1 MKKGLLF
8 SVALAGL
15 MLGSCSSSD
24 DLNGGGTGKFGA
36 DGQGFV
42 NVTLNLPTQPQST
55 SRAINDQFDHGDAAE
70 YNVKDATLILFA
82 GGDEATAKIKA
93 AYNLSG
99 WKKNL
104 TPSAQISTTLSKV
117 QKINVISASPTDKI
131 YAFVVLNHNDVL
143 KVTSTNTLLVNG
155 VNFDG
160 TFSELSTKDMN
171 KSLVKD
177 NLMMSNAVIISK
189 SGSADFSTEKATTLT
204 DVTDKIYATESEA
217 TSHPAADIY
226 VERLAA
232 KVTLAN
238 ATGTSKNTVSVGS
251 GTAAKTFSYSLEGW
265 RLANVNTSSYLTR
278 QYDNTWN
285 GYKSDATDFTTASHV
300 DYDNNSYRFAGISAI
315 ATGKGYRTYWGKDAN
330 YDVAPSFTDGNAEP
344 TLAGGASTYCY
355 ENTFNVAHQNVNE
368 TTCAIVKMKIT
379 PDGYTEGTFFTI
391 DDNKGVVYSEADV
404 KTEIGKRFLAE
415 MGSAYVKT
423 HYYPSATGTI
433 TVKDVEF
440 ANAAGEVTI
449 TKMTLTDGT
458 TTPDQV
464 VSDADLNTFKPSIK
478 VNEFKDGYAYYTIL
492 IKHFGDEL
500 TPWNPSTKTTESY
513 PGTDNEQNWLG
524 RYGVLRNNWY
534 KLEVTGVAAIGAS
547 TPGEL
552 NVNHDTTPDDNL
564 KRYISCKINALSWA
578 VRKQGTTLR

>member
-1 MKKGLLF
+1 MKKTLLF

-55 SRAINDQFDHGDAAE
+55 SRAANDVLDHGDAKE

-82 GGDEATAKIKA
+82 GADEATAKIKA

-99 WKKNL
+99 WKKDL
-104 TPSAQISTTLSKV
+104 TSDQISTTLSKV
-117 QKINVISASPTDKI
+117 QKINVISASSTDKI
-131 YAFVVLNHNDVL
+131 YAFVVLNHNDAL
-143 KVTSTNTLLVNG
+143 KVTSTNTLQVNG
-155 VNFDG
+155 TDFTG
-160 TFSELSTKDMN
+160 TFADLSKKDIN
-171 KSLVKD
+171 TPLKED

-189 SGSADFSTEKATTLT
+189 AGSADFSSVEATTLT

-217 TSHPAADIY
+217 TSHPAANIY

-232 KVTLAN
+232 KVTLGN
-238 ATGTSKNTVSVGS
+238 ATGTSTNKVSVGS
-251 GTAAKTFSYSLEGW
+251 GSTAKTFAYSLEGW

-300 DYDNNSYRFAGISAI
+300 DYDGNSYRFAGISPI
-315 ATGKGYRTYWGKDAN
+315 ATGNYRTYWGKDAN
-330 YDVAPSFTDGNAEP
+330 YEAAPSFTDGKAEP

-355 ENTFNVAHQNVNE
+355 ENTFNVAHQNVKE

-391 DDNKGVVYSEADV
+391 DDNKGVVYTEADV
-404 KTEIGKRFLAE
+404 KNEIGKRFMAE

-423 HYYPSATGTI
+423 HYYPTVTATI

-440 ANAAGEVTI
+440 ADAAGEVTI
-449 TKMTLTDGT
+449 TKMTLTDGAT
-458 TTPDQV
+458 DQV
-464 VSDADLNTFKPSIK
+464 VTDADLTNFKPYIK

-500 TPWNPSTKTTESY
+500 TPWNPSNKTTVSY
-513 PGTDNEQNWLG
+513 PDPKSEQNWLG

-534 KLEVTGVAAIGAS
+534 KLDVTGVAAIGAS

-552 NVNHDTTPDDNL
+552 NVNNDDTPDDNL

-578 VRKQGTTLR
+578 VRKQNTILQ

>member
-1 MKKGLLF
+1 MLL
-8 SVALAGL
+8 
-15 MLGSCSSSD
+15 
-24 DLNGGGTGKFGA
+24 
-36 DGQGFV
+36 
-42 NVTLNLPTQPQST
+42 
-55 SRAINDQFDHGDAAE
+55 DHGDAKE

-82 GGDEATAKIKA
+82 GADEATAQIKA

-99 WKKNL
+99 WKKDL
-104 TPSAQISTTLSKV
+104 TPSTQISTTLSKV
-117 QKINVISASPTDKI
+117 QKINVISASSTDKI
-131 YAFVVLNHNDVL
+131 YAFVVLNHNDAL
-143 KVTSTNTLLVNG
+143 KVTSTNTLQVNG
-155 VNFDG
+155 TDFTG
-160 TFSELSTKDMN
+160 TFEDLSKKDIN
-171 KSLVKD
+171 TPLKED

-189 SGSADFSTEKATTLT
+189 PGKADFSSVEATTLT
-204 DVTDKIYATESEA
+204 DVTDKIYKTESEA
-217 TSHPAADIY
+217 TSHPAANIY

-232 KVTLAN
+232 KVTLEK

-251 GTAAKTFSYSLEGW
+251 GAAKTFAYSLEGW

-300 DYDNNSYRFAGISAI
+300 DYDDNSYRFAGISAI

-355 ENTFNVAHQNVNE
+355 ENTFNVAHQNVKE

-379 PDGYTEGTFFTI
+379 PDGYTAGTFFTI
-391 DDNKGVVYSEADV
+391 DDNKGVVYSKADV

-423 HYYPSATGTI
+423 HYYPTVTATI

-440 ANAAGEVTI
+440 ADAAGKVTI

-458 TTPDQV
+458 TDKEVTA
-464 VSDADLNTFKPSIK
+464 ADLTTFKPTIK

-500 TPWNPSTKTTESY
+500 TPWNPSNKTTVSY
-513 PGTDNEQNWLG
+513 PDPKSEQNWLG

-534 KLEVTGVAAIGAS
+534 KLDVTGVAAIGAS

-552 NVNHDTTPDDNL
+552 NVNNDDTPDDNL

-578 VRKQGTTLR
+578 VRKQNTILQ

>member
-1 MKKGLLF
+1 
-8 SVALAGL
+8 

-55 SRAINDQFDHGDAAE
+55 SRAINDNFDHGDATE

-82 GGDEATAKIKA
+82 GADEATAQIKA

-99 WKKNL
+99 WKKDI
-104 TPSAQISTTLSKV
+104 TPSDQISTTLSKV
-117 QKINVISASPTDKI
+117 QKINVISASSTDKI
-131 YAFVVLNHNDVL
+131 YAFVVLNHNNAL
-143 KVTSTNTLLVNG
+143 QVTPTNTLKVNG
-155 VNFDG
+155 TDFTG
-160 TFSELSTKDMN
+160 TFADLSNKDIN
-171 KSLVKD
+171 TSLTKD

-189 SGSADFSTEKATTLT
+189 PGSADFSTEKATTLT

-217 TSHPAADIY
+217 TSHPAANIY

-232 KVTLAN
+232 KVTLGN
-238 ATGTSKNTVSVGS
+238 ATGTSTNTVSVGS
-251 GTAAKTFSYSLEGW
+251 GAAKTFAYSLEGW

-315 ATGKGYRTYWGKDAN
+315 ATGNGYRTYWGKDAN

-355 ENTFNVAHQNVNE
+355 ENTFNVAHQNVKE

-379 PDGYTEGTFFTI
+379 PDGYSDGTFFTI
-391 DDNKGVVYSEADV
+391 DDNKGVVYSKADV

-423 HYYPSATGTI
+423 HYYPTVTGTI

-440 ANAAGEVTI
+440 ADAAGEVTI

-458 TTPDQV
+458 TDKEVTA
-464 VSDADLNTFKPSIK
+464 ADLTTFKLTIK

-500 TPWNPSTKTTESY
+500 TPWNPSTKTTVSY
-513 PGTDNEQNWLG
+513 PDPNSEQNWLG

-534 KLEVTGVAAIGAS
+534 KLDVTGVAAIGAS

-552 NVNHDTTPDDNL
+552 NVNNDDTPDDNL

-578 VRKQGTTLR
+578 VRTQGTILQ

>member
-1 MKKGLLF
+1 
-8 SVALAGL
+8 

-55 SRAINDQFDHGDAAE
+55 SRAINDEFDHGDATE

-82 GGDEATAKIKA
+82 GVDEATATIKA

-99 WKKNL
+99 WKKDL

-117 QKINVISASPTDKI
+117 QKINVISASSKDKI
-131 YAFVVLNHNDVL
+131 YAFVVLNHNDAL
-143 KVTSTNTLLVNG
+143 EVTPTNTLQVNG
-155 VNFDG
+155 TDFTG
-160 TFSELSTKDMN
+160 TFADLSKEDINT
-171 KSLVKD
+171 SLTKD

-189 SGSADFSTEKATTLT
+189 PGSADFSTEKATTLT

-217 TSHPAADIY
+217 TSHPAANIY

-232 KVTLAN
+232 KVTLNN
-238 ATGTSKNTVSVGS
+238 ATGSSSNTVSVGS
-251 GTAAKTFSYSLEGW
+251 GAAEKFDYSLVGW

-285 GYKSDATDFTTASHV
+285 GYKSDPNDFTTTSH
-300 DYDNNSYRFAGISAI
+300 DAYDANSFRFAGIKEI
-315 ATGKGYRTYWGKDAN
+315 ATGMGYRTYWGKDAN
-330 YDVAPSFTDGNAEP
+330 YDVAPAFTDGNAEP

-355 ENTFNVAHQNVNE
+355 ENTFNVAHQNVKE

-379 PDGYTEGTFFTI
+379 PDGYSDGTFFTI
-391 DDNKGVVYSEADV
+391 DDNKGVVYPIAEV
-404 KTEIGKRFLAE
+404 KKEIGQRFLAE
-415 MGSAYVKT
+415 MGASIGT
-423 HYYPSATGTI
+423 YYPATTGTI
-433 TVKDVEF
+433 RVSDVQF
-440 ANAAGEVTI
+440 DDKAGVVEI
-449 TKMTLTDGT
+449 KKITLTDGT
-458 TTPDQV
+458 TEKEVNAT
-464 VSDADLNTFKPSIK
+464 DLTTFKPTIT

-500 TPWNPSTKTTESY
+500 TPWNPSTKTTASY
-513 PGTDNEQNWLG
+513 PDPNSEQNWLG

-534 KLEVTGVAAIGAS
+534 QLEVTGVAAIGAS

-552 NVNHDTTPDDNL
+552 NVNDDDTPDDNL

-578 VRKQGTTLR
+578 VRKQNTILQ

>member
-1 MKKGLLF
+1 MKKTLLF

-55 SRAINDQFDHGDAAE
+55 SRAINDEFDHGDATE

-82 GGDEATAKIKA
+82 GADEATAEIKA

-117 QKINVISASPTDKI
+117 QKINVISASSTDKI
-131 YAFVVLNHNDVL
+131 YAFVVLNHNDAL
-143 KVTSTNTLLVNG
+143 KVTSTNTLQVNG
-155 VNFDG
+155 TDFTG
-160 TFSELSTKDMN
+160 TFEDLSKKDIN
-171 KSLVKD
+171 TPLTKD

-189 SGSADFSTEKATTLT
+189 SGSADFSSEKATTLT
-204 DVTDKIYATESEA
+204 DVTNKIYKTESEA
-217 TSHPAADIY
+217 TSHPAANIY

-232 KVTLAN
+232 KVTLGN
-238 ATGTSKNTVSVGS
+238 ATGTSTNTVSVGS
-251 GTAAKTFSYSLEGW
+251 GAAKTFAYSLEGW
-265 RLANVNTSSYLTR
+265 RLANVNASSYLTR

-285 GYKSDATDFTTASHV
+285 DYKSDATDFTTASHV
-300 DYDNNSYRFAGISAI
+300 DYDNNSYRFAGISPI

-355 ENTFNVAHQNVNE
+355 ENTFNVAHQNVKE

-379 PDGYTEGTFFTI
+379 PDGYSDGTFFTI
-391 DDNKGVVYSEADV
+391 DDNKGVVYSKADV

-423 HYYPSATGTI
+423 HYYPTVTGTI
-433 TVKDVEF
+433 TVNDVEF
-440 ANAAGEVTI
+440 ADAAGEVTI

-458 TTPDQV
+458 TPKV
-464 VSDADLNTFKPSIK
+464 VSDADLTTFKPSIK

-500 TPWNPSTKTTESY
+500 TPWNPSTKTTSSY
-513 PGTDNEQNWLG
+513 PGTNNEENWLG

-534 KLEVTGVAAIGAS
+534 KLDVTGVAAIGAS

-552 NVNHDTTPDDNL
+552 NVNNDDTPDDNL

-578 VRKQGTTLR
+578 VRKQNTILQ

>member
-1 MKKGLLF
+1 MKKTLLF

-24 DLNGGGTGKFGA
+24 DLNGGETGKFGA

-55 SRAINDQFDHGDAAE
+55 SRAANDVLDHGDAKE

-82 GGDEATAKIKA
+82 GADEATAQIKA

-117 QKINVISASPTDKI
+117 QKINVISASSTDKI
-131 YAFVVLNHNDVL
+131 YAFVVLNHNDAL
-143 KVTSTNTLLVNG
+143 KVTSTNTLQVNG
-155 VNFDG
+155 TDFTG
-160 TFSELSTKDMN
+160 TFEDLSKKDIN
-171 KSLVKD
+171 TPLTKD

-189 SGSADFSTEKATTLT
+189 SGSADFSSEKATTLT
-204 DVTDKIYATESEA
+204 DVTNKIYKTESEA
-217 TSHPAADIY
+217 TTHSAADIY

-232 KVTLAN
+232 KVTLAK
-238 ATGTSKNTVSVGS
+238 ATGTSTNTVSVG
-251 GTAAKTFSYSLEGW
+251 TATAKTFSYSLEGW

-285 GYKSDATDFTTASHV
+285 SYMSNAADFTTTSHV

-330 YDVAPSFTDGNAEP
+330 YDSEASFSDGTNEP
-344 TLAGGASTYCY
+344 NLLGDESTYCY
-355 ENTFNVAHQNVNE
+355 ENTFNVANQNVKE

-379 PDGYTEGTFFTI
+379 PNGYSDGTFFTI
-391 DDNKGVVYSEADV
+391 DDNKGVVYPIAEV
-404 KTEIGKRFLAE
+404 KKEIGKRFLAE
-415 MGSAYVKT
+415 IGATNVKAN
-423 HYYPSATGTI
+423 YYPGTTATI
-433 TVKDVEF
+433 NVKDVEF
-440 ANAAGEVTI
+440 ADAAGVVTI
-449 TKMTLTDGT
+449 TKMTLTDGAHDKDVT
-458 TTPDQV
+458 A
-464 VSDADLNTFKPSIK
+464 ADLATFKPTIK
-478 VNEFKDGYAYYTIL
+478 VNEFKDGFAYYTIL

-500 TPWNPSTKTTESY
+500 TPWNPSTKATESY
-513 PGTDNEQNWLG
+513 PGTDNEKNWLG

-578 VRKQGTTLR
+578 VRTQGTILQ

>member
-1 MKKGLLF
+1 
-8 SVALAGL
+8 

-55 SRAINDQFDHGDAAE
+55 SRAANDVLDHGDAEE

-82 GGDEATAKIKA
+82 GADEATAKIKA

-99 WKKNL
+99 WKKDL

-117 QKINVISASPTDKI
+117 QKINVISALPTDKI
-131 YAFVVLNHNDVL
+131 YAFVVLNHNDAL

-155 VNFDG
+155 TDFTG
-160 TFSELSTKDMN
+160 TFADLSKEDMN

-177 NLMMSNAVIISK
+177 NLMMTNAVIISK
-189 SGSADFSTEKATTLT
+189 PGSADFSTENATTLT

-232 KVTLAN
+232 KVTLN
-238 ATGTSKNTVSVGS
+238 KATGTSTNTVSVGS
-251 GTAAKTFSYSLEGW
+251 GTAAKNFNYSLEGW

-285 GYKSDATDFTTASHV
+285 GYKSDATDFTAATHV
-300 DYDNNSYRFAGISAI
+300 DYDNNAFRFAGINAI

-330 YDVAPSFTDGNAEP
+330 YNVEPSFTDGNDEP

-355 ENTFNVAHQNVNE
+355 ENTFNVAHQNVKE

-379 PDGYTEGTFFTI
+379 PAGYSKGTFFTI
-391 DDNKGVVYSEADV
+391 DDNKGVVYSKDDV
-404 KTEIGKRFLAE
+404 KTEIGNRFLAE
-415 MGSAYVKT
+415 IGVTNVKDNYYHGTSA
-423 HYYPSATGTI
+423 TI

-440 ANAAGEVTI
+440 ADAAGKVTI

-458 TTPDQV
+458 TEKEVTA
-464 VSDADLNTFKPSIK
+464 ADLTKFKPTIK

-513 PGTDNEQNWLG
+513 PGTDNEKNWLG

-578 VRKQGTTLR
+578 VRKQGTTLQ

>member
-1 MKKGLLF
+1 
-8 SVALAGL
+8 

-82 GGDEATAKIKA
+82 GADEATAKIKA

-99 WKKNL
+99 WKKDL

-117 QKINVISASPTDKI
+117 QKINVISALPTDKI
-131 YAFVVLNHNDVL
+131 YAFVVLNHNDAL
-143 KVTSTNTLLVNG
+143 KVTSTNTLQVNG
-155 VNFDG
+155 VEFTG
-160 TFSELSTKDMN
+160 TFADLSN
-171 KSLVKD
+171 ENISKSLTKD

-189 SGSADFSTEKATTLT
+189 SGSADFSSEKATTLT

-217 TSHPAADIY
+217 TTHSAADIY

-232 KVTLAN
+232 KVTLAK
-238 ATGTSKNTVSVGS
+238 ATDTSTNTVSVG
-251 GTAAKTFSYSLEGW
+251 TATAKTFSYSLEGW

-285 GYKSDATDFTTASHV
+285 SYMSNAADFTTTSHV

-330 YDVAPSFTDGNAEP
+330 YDSEASFSDGTNEP
-344 TLAGGASTYCY
+344 NLLGDESTYCY
-355 ENTFNVAHQNVNE
+355 ENTFNVAHQNVKE

-379 PDGYTEGTFFTI
+379 PNGYSDGTFFTI
-391 DDNKGVVYSEADV
+391 DDNKGVVYPIAEV
-404 KTEIGKRFLAE
+404 KKEIGKRFLAE
-415 MGSAYVKT
+415 IGATNVKAN
-423 HYYPSATGTI
+423 YYPGTTATI
-433 TVKDVEF
+433 NVKDVEF
-440 ANAAGEVTI
+440 ADAAGVVTI
-449 TKMTLTDGT
+449 TKMTLTDGAHDKDVT
-458 TTPDQV
+458 A
-464 VSDADLNTFKPSIK
+464 ADLATFKPTIK
-478 VNEFKDGYAYYTIL
+478 VNEFKDGFAYYTIL

-500 TPWNPSTKTTESY
+500 TPWNPSTKATESY
-513 PGTDNEQNWLG
+513 PGTDNEKNWLG

-578 VRKQGTTLR
+578 VRKQGTVLQ

>member
-1 MKKGLLF
+1 
-8 SVALAGL
+8 

-55 SRAINDQFDHGDAAE
+55 SRAINDDFDHGDATE

-82 GGDEATAKIKA
+82 GADEATAQIKA

-99 WKKNL
+99 WKKDL
-104 TPSAQISTTLSKV
+104 TPSDQISTTLSKV
-117 QKINVISASPTDKI
+117 QKINVISASSTDKI
-131 YAFVVLNHNDVL
+131 YAFVVLNHNNAL
-143 KVTSTNTLLVNG
+143 QVTPTNTLKVNG
-155 VNFDG
+155 TDFTG
-160 TFSELSTKDMN
+160 TFADLSNKDIN
-171 KSLVKD
+171 TSLTKD

-189 SGSADFSTEKATTLT
+189 PGSADFSTEKATTLT

-217 TSHPAADIY
+217 TSHPAANIY

-232 KVTLAN
+232 KVTLGN
-238 ATGTSKNTVSVGS
+238 ATGTSRNTVSVGS
-251 GTAAKTFSYSLEGW
+251 GAAKTFAYSLEGW

-315 ATGKGYRTYWGKDAN
+315 ATGNGYRTYWGKDAN

-355 ENTFNVAHQNVNE
+355 ENTFNVAHQNVKE

-379 PDGYTEGTFFTI
+379 PDGYTAGTFFTI
-391 DDNKGVVYSEADV
+391 DDNKGVVYTKADV

-423 HYYPSATGTI
+423 HYYPTVTATI

-440 ANAAGEVTI
+440 ADAAGEVTI
-449 TKMTLTDGT
+449 TKMTLTDGAT
-458 TTPDQV
+458 DQV
-464 VSDADLNTFKPSIK
+464 VSDADLTTFKPTIK

-500 TPWNPSTKTTESY
+500 TPWNPSTKTTLSY
-513 PGTDNEQNWLG
+513 PGTNNEENWLG

-534 KLEVTGVAAIGAS
+534 KLDVTGVATIGAS

-552 NVNHDTTPDDNL
+552 DVNNDDTPDDNL

-578 VRKQGTTLR
+578 VRKQNTILQ

>member
-1 MKKGLLF
+1 MKKTLLF

-24 DLNGGGTGKFGA
+24 DLNGGETGKFGA

-55 SRAINDQFDHGDAAE
+55 SRAINDEFDHGDATE

-82 GGDEATAKIKA
+82 GEDEATATIKA

-99 WKKNL
+99 WKKDL

-117 QKINVISASPTDKI
+117 QKINVISASSTDKI
-131 YAFVVLNHNDVL
+131 YAFVVLNHNNAL
-143 KVTSTNTLLVNG
+143 KVTPTNTLQVNG
-155 VNFDG
+155 TDFTG
-160 TFSELSTKDMN
+160 TFAELSKKDITT
-171 KSLVKD
+171 SLKKD

-189 SGSADFSTEKATTLT
+189 PGSADFSSEKATTLT

-217 TSHPAADIY
+217 TSHPAANIY

-232 KVTLAN
+232 KVTLGN
-238 ATGTSKNTVSVGS
+238 ATGTSTNTVSVGS
-251 GTAAKTFSYSLEGW
+251 GAAKTFAYSLEGW

-285 GYKSDATDFTTASHV
+285 GYKSDASEFTTASHV

-330 YDVAPSFTDGNAEP
+330 YDVAPAFTDGNDEP

-355 ENTFNVAHQNVNE
+355 ENTFNVAHQNVKE

-379 PDGYTEGTFFTI
+379 PDGYSDGTFFTI
-391 DDNKGVVYSEADV
+391 DDNKGVVYSKADV

-415 MGSAYVKT
+415 MGSEYVKKN
-423 HYYPSATGTI
+423 YYSTATGTI

-440 ANAAGEVTI
+440 ADAAGEVTI

-458 TTPDQV
+458 TDKEVTA
-464 VSDADLNTFKPSIK
+464 ADLTTFKPTIT

-500 TPWNPSTKTTESY
+500 TPWNPSTKTTASY
-513 PGTDNEQNWLG
+513 PDPNSEQNWLG

-534 KLEVTGVAAIGAS
+534 KLDVTGVAAIGAS

-552 NVNHDTTPDDNL
+552 NVNNDDTPDDNL

-578 VRKQGTTLR
+578 VRNQETILQ

>member
-99 WKKNL
+99 WKKDL
-104 TPSAQISTTLSKV
+104 TPSTQISTTLSKV

-131 YAFVVLNHNDVL
+131 YAFVVLNHNDAL
-143 KVTSTNTLLVNG
+143 KVTSTNTLQVNG
-155 VNFDG
+155 ADFDG
-160 TFSELSTKDMN
+160 TFSELSTKDM
-171 KSLVKD
+171 KASLVKD

-189 SGSADFSTEKATTLT
+189 PGSADFHAEKATTLT

-217 TSHPAADIY
+217 TSHPAANIY

-232 KVTLAN
+232 KVTLGN
-238 ATGTSKNTVSVGS
+238 AKGTSTNTVSVGS
-251 GTAAKTFSYSLEGW
+251 GAAKTFAYSLEGW

-285 GYKSDATDFTTASHV
+285 GYKSDATDFTTPSHV
-300 DYDNNSYRFAGISAI
+300 DYDHNSYRFAGVSEI

-330 YDVAPSFTDGNAEP
+330 YDVAPSFTDGNDEP

-355 ENTFNVAHQNVNE
+355 ENTFNVAHQNVKE

-379 PDGYTEGTFFTI
+379 PDGYAEKTFFTI
-391 DDNKGVVYSEADV
+391 DDNKGVVYSKADV

-440 ANAAGEVTI
+440 ADAAGEVTI

-500 TPWNPSTKTTESY
+500 TPWNPSTKTTLSY
-513 PGTDNEQNWLG
+513 PGTNNEDNWLG

-534 KLEVTGVAAIGAS
+534 KLDVTGVAAIGAS

-552 NVNHDTTPDDNL
+552 NVNSDDTPDDNL

-578 VRKQGTTLR
+578 VREQGTILQ

>member
-1 MKKGLLF
+1 
-8 SVALAGL
+8 

-55 SRAINDQFDHGDAAE
+55 SRAINDEFDHGDAAE

-82 GGDEATAKIKA
+82 GTDEATAKIKA

-99 WKKNL
+99 WKKDL

-117 QKINVISASPTDKI
+117 QKINVISALPTDKI
-131 YAFVVLNHNDVL
+131 YAFVVLNHNDAL
-143 KVTSTNTLLVNG
+143 KVTSTNTLQVNG
-155 VNFDG
+155 VDFNG
-160 TFSELSTKDMN
+160 TFADLSNENIN
-171 KSLVKD
+171 KSLTKD

-189 SGSADFSTEKATTLT
+189 PGSADFSTESATTLT
-204 DVTDKIYATESEA
+204 DVTDKIYKTESEA
-217 TSHPAADIY
+217 TSHPAANIY

-232 KVTLAN
+232 KVTLGN
-238 ATGTSKNTVSVGS
+238 ATGTSTNTVSVGS
-251 GTAAKTFSYSLEGW
+251 GAAKTFAYSLEGW

-355 ENTFNVAHQNVNE
+355 ENTFNVAHQNVKE

-391 DDNKGVVYSEADV
+391 DDNKGVVYSKADV

-423 HYYPSATGTI
+423 HYYPSVTATI

-440 ANAAGEVTI
+440 ADAAGEVTI
-449 TKMTLTDGT
+449 TKMTLTDGAT
-458 TTPDQV
+458 DQV
-464 VSDADLNTFKPSIK
+464 VTDADLTTFKPSIK

-500 TPWNPSTKTTESY
+500 TPWNPSTKTTLSY
-513 PGTDNEQNWLG
+513 PGTNNEENWLG

-534 KLEVTGVAAIGAS
+534 KLDVTGVAAIGAS

-552 NVNHDTTPDDNL
+552 NVNNDDTPDDNL

-578 VRKQGTTLR
+578 VRKQETILQ

>member
-1 MKKGLLF
+1 
-8 SVALAGL
+8 

-55 SRAINDQFDHGDAAE
+55 SRAINDEFDHGDATE

-82 GGDEATAKIKA
+82 GADEATAQIKA

-99 WKKNL
+99 WKKDL

-117 QKINVISASPTDKI
+117 QKINVISASSTDKI
-131 YAFVVLNHNDVL
+131 YAFVVLNHNDAL
-143 KVTSTNTLLVNG
+143 KVTSTNTLQVNG
-155 VNFDG
+155 IDFTG
-160 TFSELSTKDMN
+160 TFADLSKKDIN
-171 KSLVKD
+171 TPLKED

-189 SGSADFSTEKATTLT
+189 AGSADFSSVEATTLT
-204 DVTDKIYATESEA
+204 DVTDKIYKTESEA
-217 TSHPAADIY
+217 TSHPAANIY

-232 KVTLAN
+232 KVTLGK
-238 ATGTSKNTVSVGS
+238 ATGTSTNTVSVGS
-251 GTAAKTFSYSLEGW
+251 VAAKTFAYSLEGW

-285 GYKSDATDFTTASHV
+285 GYKSDATDFTTTSHV
-300 DYDNNSYRFAGISAI
+300 DYDNNSYRFAGISPI
-315 ATGKGYRTYWGKDAN
+315 ATGNYRTYWGKDAN
-330 YDVAPSFTDGNAEP
+330 YEAAPSFTDGNAEP

-355 ENTFNVAHQNVNE
+355 ENTFNVAHQNVKE

-379 PDGYTEGTFFTI
+379 PDGYHDGTFFTI
-391 DDNKGVVYSEADV
+391 DDNKGVVYSKADV
-404 KTEIGKRFLAE
+404 KNEIGKRFMAE

-423 HYYPSATGTI
+423 HYYPTVTATI

-440 ANAAGEVTI
+440 ADAAGEVTI
-449 TKMTLTDGT
+449 TKMTLTDGAT
-458 TTPDQV
+458 DQV
-464 VSDADLNTFKPSIK
+464 VSDADLATFKPSIK

-500 TPWNPSTKTTESY
+500 TPWNPSNKTTVSY
-513 PGTDNEQNWLG
+513 PDPNSEQNWLG

-534 KLEVTGVAAIGAS
+534 KLDVTGVAAIGAS

-552 NVNHDTTPDDNL
+552 NVNNDDTPDDNL

-578 VRKQGTTLR
+578 VRKQETILQ

>member
-1 MKKGLLF
+1 
-8 SVALAGL
+8 

-55 SRAINDQFDHGDAAE
+55 SRAINDDFDHGDATE

-82 GGDEATAKIKA
+82 GADEATAQIKA

-99 WKKNL
+99 WKKDL
-104 TPSAQISTTLSKV
+104 TPSDQISTTLSKV
-117 QKINVISASPTDKI
+117 QKINVISASSTDKI
-131 YAFVVLNHNDVL
+131 YAFVVLNHNNAL
-143 KVTSTNTLLVNG
+143 QVTPTNTLKVNG
-155 VNFDG
+155 TDFTG
-160 TFSELSTKDMN
+160 TFADLSNKDIN
-171 KSLVKD
+171 TSLTKD

-189 SGSADFSTEKATTLT
+189 PGSADFSTEKATTLT

-217 TSHPAADIY
+217 TSHPAANIY

-232 KVTLAN
+232 KVTLGN
-238 ATGTSKNTVSVGS
+238 ATGTSTNTVSVGS
-251 GTAAKTFSYSLEGW
+251 GAAKTFAYSLEGW

-300 DYDNNSYRFAGISAI
+300 GYDNNSYRFAGISAI
-315 ATGKGYRTYWGKDAN
+315 ATGNGYRTYWGKDAN
-330 YDVAPSFTDGNAEP
+330 YDVDPSFTDGNAEP

-355 ENTFNVAHQNVNE
+355 ENTFNVAHQNVKE

-379 PDGYTEGTFFTI
+379 PDGYTAGTFFTI
-391 DDNKGVVYSEADV
+391 DDNKGVVYSKADV

-423 HYYPSATGTI
+423 HYYPTVTGTI

-440 ANAAGEVTI
+440 ADAAGEVTI

-458 TTPDQV
+458 TEKEVNAT
-464 VSDADLNTFKPSIK
+464 DLTTFKPTIK

-500 TPWNPSTKTTESY
+500 TPWNPSNKTTVSY
-513 PGTDNEQNWLG
+513 PDPNSEQNWLG

-534 KLEVTGVAAIGAS
+534 KLDVTGVAAIGAS

-552 NVNHDTTPDDNL
+552 NVNNDDTPDDNL

-578 VRKQGTTLR
+578 VRKQETILQ

>member
-285 GYKSDATDFTTASHV
+285 SYMSNAADFTTTSHV

-330 YDVAPSFTDGNAEP
+330 YDSEASFSDGTNEP
-344 TLAGGASTYCY
+344 NLLGDESTYCY
-355 ENTFNVAHQNVNE
+355 ENTFNVAHQNVKE

-379 PDGYTEGTFFTI
+379 PNGYSDGTFFTI
-391 DDNKGVVYSEADV
+391 DDNKGVVYPIAEV
-404 KTEIGKRFLAE
+404 KKEIGKRFLAE
-415 MGSAYVKT
+415 MGATNVKAN
-423 HYYPSATGTI
+423 YYSATTATI
-433 TVKDVEF
+433 NVKDVEF
-440 ANAAGEVTI
+440 ADAAGVVTI
-449 TKMTLTDGT
+449 TKMTLTDGAT
-458 TTPDQV
+458 DKEVT
-464 VSDADLNTFKPSIK
+464 SADLTKFKPTIK
-478 VNEFKDGYAYYTIL
+478 VNEFKDGFAYYTIL

-500 TPWNPSTKTTESY
+500 TPWNPSTKATESY
-513 PGTDNEQNWLG
+513 PGTDNEKNWLG

-552 NVNHDTTPDDNL
+552 NVNHDETPDDNL

-578 VRKQGTTLR
+578 VRTQKTVLQ

>member
-1 MKKGLLF
+1 MKKTLLF

-55 SRAINDQFDHGDAAE
+55 SRAINDEFDHGDAKE
-70 YNVKDATLILFA
+70 YKVNDATLILFA
-82 GGDEATAKIKA
+82 GADEATAQIKA

-99 WKKNL
+99 WKKDL
-104 TPSAQISTTLSKV
+104 TSGAQISTTLSKV
-117 QKINVISASPTDKI
+117 QKINVISASSTDKI
-131 YAFVVLNHNDVL
+131 YAFVVLNHNDAL
-143 KVTSTNTLLVNG
+143 KVTPTNTLQVNG
-155 VNFDG
+155 TDFTG
-160 TFSELSTKDMN
+160 TFADLSKKDI
-171 KSLVKD
+171 KKFLKED

-189 SGSADFSTEKATTLT
+189 AGSADFSSVEATTLT

-217 TSHPAADIY
+217 TSHPAANIY

-232 KVTLAN
+232 KVTLGN
-238 ATGTSKNTVSVGS
+238 ATGTSTNTVSVGS
-251 GTAAKTFSYSLEGW
+251 GAAKTFAYSLEGW

-300 DYDNNSYRFAGISAI
+300 DYDNNSYRFAGISPI

-355 ENTFNVAHQNVNE
+355 ENTFNVAHQNVKE

-379 PDGYTEGTFFTI
+379 PDGYSDGTFFTI
-391 DDNKGVVYSEADV
+391 DDNKGVVYSKADV
-404 KTEIGKRFLAE
+404 KNEIGKRFLAE

-423 HYYPSATGTI
+423 HYYPTVTATI

-440 ANAAGEVTI
+440 ADAAGEVTI
-449 TKMTLTDGT
+449 TKMTLTDGAT
-458 TTPDQV
+458 DQV
-464 VSDADLNTFKPSIK
+464 VSDADLTTFKPSIK

-500 TPWNPSTKTTESY
+500 TPWNPSTKTTLSY
-513 PGTDNEQNWLG
+513 PGTNNEENWLG

-534 KLEVTGVAAIGAS
+534 KLDVTGVAAIGAS

-552 NVNHDTTPDDNL
+552 DVNNDDTPDDNL

-578 VRKQGTTLR
+578 VRKQETILQ

>member
-1 MKKGLLF
+1 MKKTLLF

-24 DLNGGGTGKFGA
+24 DLNGGETGKFGA

-55 SRAINDQFDHGDAAE
+55 SRAANDVLDHGDAKE

-82 GGDEATAKIKA
+82 GADEATAQIKA

-99 WKKNL
+99 WKKDL
-104 TPSAQISTTLSKV
+104 TPSTQISTTLSKV
-117 QKINVISASPTDKI
+117 QKINMISASSTDKI
-131 YAFVVLNHNDVL
+131 YAFVVLNHNDAL
-143 KVTSTNTLLVNG
+143 KVTSTNTLQVNG
-155 VNFDG
+155 TDFTG
-160 TFSELSTKDMN
+160 TFEDLSKKDIN
-171 KSLVKD
+171 TPLKED

-189 SGSADFSTEKATTLT
+189 PGKADFSSVEATTLT
-204 DVTDKIYATESEA
+204 DVTDKIYKTESEA
-217 TSHPAADIY
+217 TSHPAANIY

-232 KVTLAN
+232 KVTLEN
-238 ATGTSKNTVSVGS
+238 ATGTSTNTVSVGS
-251 GTAAKTFSYSLEGW
+251 GAAKTFAYSLEGW

-278 QYDNTWN
+278 LYDNTWN
-285 GYKSDATDFTTASHV
+285 SYKSDATDFTTASHV

-330 YDVAPSFTDGNAEP
+330 YDVAPAFTDGNAEP

-355 ENTFNVAHQNVNE
+355 ENTFNVAHQNVKE

-379 PDGYTEGTFFTI
+379 PDGYDKGTFFTI
-391 DDNKGVVYSEADV
+391 DDNKGVVYSKDDV
-404 KTEIGKRFLAE
+404 KNEIGKRFMAE
-415 MGSAYVKT
+415 MGSAYVKD
-423 HYYPSATGTI
+423 HYYSTTTGTI

-440 ANAAGEVTI
+440 ADAAGKVTI

-458 TTPDQV
+458 TDKEVTA
-464 VSDADLNTFKPSIK
+464 ADLTTFKPTIK
-478 VNEFKDGYAYYTIL
+478 VNEFKDGFAYYTIL

-500 TPWNPSTKTTESY
+500 TPWNPSTKATESY
-513 PGTDNEQNWLG
+513 PGTDNEKNWLG

-578 VRKQGTTLR
+578 VRTQGTILQ

>member
-1 MKKGLLF
+1 MKKTLLF

-24 DLNGGGTGKFGA
+24 DLNGGETGKFGA

-55 SRAINDQFDHGDAAE
+55 SRAANDVLDHGDAKE

-82 GGDEATAKIKA
+82 GADEATAQIKA

-99 WKKNL
+99 WKKDL
-104 TPSAQISTTLSKV
+104 TPSTQISTTLSKV
-117 QKINVISASPTDKI
+117 QKINVISASSTDKI
-131 YAFVVLNHNDVL
+131 YAFVVLNHNDAL
-143 KVTSTNTLLVNG
+143 KVTSTNTLQVNG
-155 VNFDG
+155 TDFTG
-160 TFSELSTKDMN
+160 TFEDLSKKDIN
-171 KSLVKD
+171 TPLKED

-189 SGSADFSTEKATTLT
+189 PGKADFSSVEATTLT
-204 DVTDKIYATESEA
+204 DVTDKIYKTESEA
-217 TSHPAADIY
+217 TSHPAANIY

-232 KVTLAN
+232 KVTLEK

-251 GTAAKTFSYSLEGW
+251 GAAKTFAYSLEGW

-300 DYDNNSYRFAGISAI
+300 DYDDNSYRFAGISAI

-355 ENTFNVAHQNVNE
+355 ENTFNVAHQNVKE

-379 PDGYTEGTFFTI
+379 PDGYTAGTFFTI
-391 DDNKGVVYSEADV
+391 DDNKGVVYSKADV

-423 HYYPSATGTI
+423 HYYPTVTATI

-440 ANAAGEVTI
+440 ADAAGKVTI

-458 TTPDQV
+458 TDKEVTA
-464 VSDADLNTFKPSIK
+464 ADLTTFKPTIK

-500 TPWNPSTKTTESY
+500 TPWNPSNKTTVSY
-513 PGTDNEQNWLG
+513 PDPKSEQNWLG

-534 KLEVTGVAAIGAS
+534 KLDVTGVAAIGAS

-552 NVNHDTTPDDNL
+552 NVNNDDTPDDNL

-578 VRKQGTTLR
+578 VRKQNTILQ

>member
-1 MKKGLLF
+1 
-8 SVALAGL
+8 

-99 WKKNL
+99 WKKDL
-104 TPSAQISTTLSKV
+104 TPSTQISTTLSKV

-131 YAFVVLNHNDVL
+131 YAFVVLNHNDAL
-143 KVTSTNTLLVNG
+143 KVTSTNTLQVNG
-155 VNFDG
+155 ADFDG
-160 TFSELSTKDMN
+160 TFSELSTKDM
-171 KSLVKD
+171 KASLVKD

-189 SGSADFSTEKATTLT
+189 PGSADFHAEKATTLT

-217 TSHPAADIY
+217 TSHPAANIY

-232 KVTLAN
+232 KVTLGN
-238 ATGTSKNTVSVGS
+238 AKGTSTNTVSVGS
-251 GTAAKTFSYSLEGW
+251 DAAKTFAYSLEGW

-285 GYKSDATDFTTASHV
+285 GYKSDATDFTTPSHV
-300 DYDNNSYRFAGISAI
+300 DYDHNSYRFAGVSEI

-330 YDVAPSFTDGNAEP
+330 YDVAPSFTDGNDEP

-355 ENTFNVAHQNVNE
+355 ENTFNVAHQNVKE

-379 PDGYTEGTFFTI
+379 PDGYAEKTFFTI
-391 DDNKGVVYSEADV
+391 DDNKGVVYSKADV

-440 ANAAGEVTI
+440 ADAAGEVTI

-500 TPWNPSTKTTESY
+500 TPWNPSTKTTLSY
-513 PGTDNEQNWLG
+513 PGTNNEDNWLG

-534 KLEVTGVAAIGAS
+534 KLDVTGVAAIGAS

-552 NVNHDTTPDDNL
+552 NVNSDDTPDDNL
-564 KRYISCKINALSWA
+564 KRYISCKIKALSWA
-578 VRKQGTTLR
+578 VREQGTILQ

>member
-1 MKKGLLF
+1 
-8 SVALAGL
+8 

-55 SRAINDQFDHGDAAE
+55 SRAINDEFDHGDATE

-82 GGDEATAKIKA
+82 GADEATAKIKA

-99 WKKNL
+99 WKKDL

-117 QKINVISASPTDKI
+117 QKINVISASSTDKI
-131 YAFVVLNHNDVL
+131 YAFVVLNHNNAL
-143 KVTSTNTLLVNG
+143 KVTSTNTLQVKGADFN
-155 VNFDG
+155 G
-160 TFSELSTKDMN
+160 TFADLSKEDINT
-171 KSLVKD
+171 SLTKD

-189 SGSADFSTEKATTLT
+189 PGSADFSTEKATTLT

-217 TSHPAADIY
+217 TSHPAANIY

-232 KVTLAN
+232 KVTLKN
-238 ATGTSKNTVSVGS
+238 ATGTSTNTVSVGS
-251 GTAAKTFSYSLEGW
+251 GGTAKTFAYSLDGW

-285 GYKSDATDFTTASHV
+285 GYKSDASDFTTASHV
-300 DYDNNSYRFAGISAI
+300 DYDNNSYRFAGISTI
-315 ATGKGYRTYWGKDAN
+315 ATGMGYRTYWGKDAN
-330 YDVAPSFTDGNAEP
+330 YAVAPSFTDGNDEP

-355 ENTFNVAHQNVNE
+355 ENTFNVAHQNVKE
-368 TTCAIVKMKIT
+368 TTCAIVKMKVT

-391 DDNKGVVYSEADV
+391 DDNKGVVYSKTDV
-404 KTEIGKRFLAE
+404 KKEIGKRFLAE
-415 MGSAYVKT
+415 MGTAYVET
-423 HYYPSATGTI
+423 HYYPTVTATI

-440 ANAAGEVTI
+440 ADAAGVVTI
-449 TKMTLTDGT
+449 TKMTLTDGAT
-458 TTPDQV
+458 DKDVT
-464 VSDADLNTFKPSIK
+464 ADDLTKFKPSIK

-500 TPWNPSTKTTESY
+500 TPWNPSTKTTLSY
-513 PGTDNEQNWLG
+513 PDPNSEQNWLG

-534 KLEVTGVAAIGAS
+534 QLEVTGVAAIGAS

-552 NVNHDTTPDDNL
+552 DVNHDDTPDDNL

-578 VRKQGTTLR
+578 VRKQSTILQ

>member
-1 MKKGLLF
+1 
-8 SVALAGL
+8 

-55 SRAINDQFDHGDAAE
+55 SRAINDEFDHGDAEE
-70 YNVKDATLILFA
+70 YKVNDATLILFA
-82 GGDEATAKIKA
+82 GADEATAQIKA

-99 WKKNL
+99 WKKDL
-104 TPSAQISTTLSKV
+104 TSGAQISTTLSKV
-117 QKINVISASPTDKI
+117 QKINVISASSTDKI
-131 YAFVVLNHNDVL
+131 YAFVVLNHNDAL
-143 KVTSTNTLLVNG
+143 KVTPTNTLLVNG
-155 VNFDG
+155 TDFTG
-160 TFSELSTKDMN
+160 TFADLSKKDIE
-171 KSLVKD
+171 KSLTKE

-189 SGSADFSTEKATTLT
+189 AGSADFSSVKATTLT

-217 TSHPAADIY
+217 TSHPAANIY

-232 KVTLAN
+232 KVTLGN
-238 ATGTSKNTVSVGS
+238 ATGTSTNKVSVGS
-251 GTAAKTFSYSLEGW
+251 GSTAKTFAYSLEGW
-265 RLANVNTSSYLTR
+265 RLANVNNSSYLTR

-300 DYDNNSYRFAGISAI
+300 DYDNNSFRFAGISPI
-315 ATGKGYRTYWGKDAN
+315 ATGNYRTYWGKDAN
-330 YDVAPSFTDGNAEP
+330 YEAAPSFTDGNAEP

-355 ENTFNVAHQNVNE
+355 ENTFNVAHQNVKE

-379 PDGYTEGTFFTI
+379 PDDYHDGTFFTI
-391 DDNKGVVYSEADV
+391 DDNKGVVYSKADV

-415 MGSAYVKT
+415 MGSAYVKA
-423 HYYPSATGTI
+423 HYYPTVTATI

-440 ANAAGEVTI
+440 ADAAGEVTI
-449 TKMTLTDGT
+449 TKMTLTDGAK
-458 TTPDQV
+458 DQV
-464 VSDADLNTFKPSIK
+464 VSDADLATFKPSIK

-500 TPWNPSTKTTESY
+500 TPWNPSNKTTVSY
-513 PGTDNEQNWLG
+513 PDPNSEQNWLG

-534 KLEVTGVAAIGAS
+534 KLDVTGVAAIGAS

-552 NVNHDTTPDDNL
+552 NVNNDDTPDDNL

-578 VRKQGTTLR
+578 VRKQNTILQ

>member
-1 MKKGLLF
+1 
-8 SVALAGL
+8 

-55 SRAINDQFDHGDAAE
+55 SRAINDEFDHGDATE

-82 GGDEATAKIKA
+82 GADEATAQIKA

-99 WKKNL
+99 WKKDL

-117 QKINVISASPTDKI
+117 QKINVISASSTDKI
-131 YAFVVLNHNDVL
+131 YAFVVLNHNNAL
-143 KVTSTNTLLVNG
+143 KVTPTNTLQVNG
-155 VNFDG
+155 TDFTG
-160 TFSELSTKDMN
+160 TFADLSKEDINT
-171 KSLVKD
+171 SLTKD

-189 SGSADFSTEKATTLT
+189 PGSADFSTEKATTLT

-217 TSHPAADIY
+217 TSHPAANIY

-232 KVTLAN
+232 KVTLGN
-238 ATGTSKNTVSVGS
+238 ATGTSTNTVSVGS
-251 GTAAKTFSYSLEGW
+251 GAAKTFAYSLEGW

-285 GYKSDATDFTTASHV
+285 GYKSDAIDFTTASHV
-300 DYDNNSYRFAGISAI
+300 DYDNNSYRFAGISPIAI
-315 ATGKGYRTYWGKDAN
+315 GKGYRTYWGKDAN
-330 YDVAPSFTDGNAEP
+330 YNVAPSFTDGNAEP

-355 ENTFNVAHQNVNE
+355 ENTFNVAHQNVKE

-379 PDGYTEGTFFTI
+379 PDGYSDGTFFTI
-391 DDNKGVVYSEADV
+391 DDNKGVVYSKADV

-423 HYYPSATGTI
+423 HYYPTVTATI

-440 ANAAGEVTI
+440 ADAAGEVTI
-449 TKMTLTDGT
+449 TKMTLTDGAT
-458 TTPDQV
+458 DQV
-464 VSDADLNTFKPSIK
+464 VSDADLTTFKPSIK

-500 TPWNPSTKTTESY
+500 TPWNPSTKTTLSY
-513 PGTDNEQNWLG
+513 PGTNNEENWLG

-534 KLEVTGVAAIGAS
+534 KLDVTGVAAIGAS

-552 NVNHDTTPDDNL
+552 DVNNDDTPDDNL

-578 VRKQGTTLR
+578 VRKQETILQ

>member
-1 MKKGLLF
+1 MKKTLLF

-24 DLNGGGTGKFGA
+24 DLNGGETGKFGA

-55 SRAINDQFDHGDAAE
+55 SRAANDVLDHGDAKE

-82 GGDEATAKIKA
+82 GEDEATATIKA

-99 WKKNL
+99 WKKDL
-104 TPSAQISTTLSKV
+104 TPSDQISTTLSKV

-131 YAFVVLNHNDVL
+131 YAFVVLNHNDAL
-143 KVTSTNTLLVNG
+143 KVTPTNTLQVNG
-155 VNFDG
+155 TDFTG
-160 TFSELSTKDMN
+160 TFADLSKEDINT
-171 KSLVKD
+171 SLTKD

-189 SGSADFSTEKATTLT
+189 PGSADFSTEKATTLT

-217 TSHPAADIY
+217 TSHPAANIY

-232 KVTLAN
+232 KVTLNN
-238 ATGTSKNTVSVGS
+238 ATGSSSNTVSVGS
-251 GTAAKTFSYSLEGW
+251 GAAEKFDYSLVGW

-285 GYKSDATDFTTASHV
+285 GYKSDPNDFTTTSH
-300 DYDNNSYRFAGISAI
+300 DAYDANSFRFAGIKEI
-315 ATGKGYRTYWGKDAN
+315 ATGMGYRTYWGKDAN
-330 YDVAPSFTDGNAEP
+330 YDVAPAFTDGNAEP

-355 ENTFNVAHQNVNE
+355 ENTFNVAHQNVKE

-379 PDGYTEGTFFTI
+379 PKNYTEGTFFTI
-391 DDNKGVVYSEADV
+391 DDNKGVVYSKADV
-404 KTEIGKRFLAE
+404 KTEIGNRFLAE
-415 MGSAYVKT
+415 IGVTNVKDN
-423 HYYPSATGTI
+423 YYPATSATI

-440 ANAAGEVTI
+440 ADAAGEVTI
-449 TKMTLTDGT
+449 TKMILTDGT
-458 TTPDQV
+458 TDKEVNAT
-464 VSDADLNTFKPSIK
+464 DLTTFKPTIT

-500 TPWNPSTKTTESY
+500 TPWNPSTKTTASY
-513 PGTDNEQNWLG
+513 PDPNSEQNWLG

-534 KLEVTGVAAIGAS
+534 QLEVTGVAAIGAS

-552 NVNHDTTPDDNL
+552 NVNNDDTPDDNL

-578 VRKQGTTLR
+578 VRKQNTILQ

>member
-1 MKKGLLF
+1 
-8 SVALAGL
+8 

-24 DLNGGGTGKFGA
+24 DLNGGETGKFGA

-55 SRAINDQFDHGDAAE
+55 SRAANDVLDHGDAKE

-82 GGDEATAKIKA
+82 GADEATATIKA

-99 WKKNL
+99 WKKDL
-104 TPSAQISTTLSKV
+104 TPSDQISTTLSKV
-117 QKINVISASPTDKI
+117 QKINVISASSTDKI
-131 YAFVVLNHNDVL
+131 YAFVVLNHNDAL
-143 KVTSTNTLLVNG
+143 KVTSTNTLQVNG
-155 VNFDG
+155 TDFTG
-160 TFSELSTKDMN
+160 TFEDLSKKEINT
-171 KSLVKD
+171 SLTND

-189 SGSADFSTEKATTLT
+189 PGSADISKEKATTLT
-204 DVTDKIYATESEA
+204 DVTDKIYKTESEA
-217 TSHPAADIY
+217 TSHPAANIY

-232 KVTLAN
+232 KVTLEK

-251 GTAAKTFSYSLEGW
+251 GAAKTFVYSLEGW

-300 DYDNNSYRFAGISAI
+300 DYDDNSYRFAGISAI

-330 YDVAPSFTDGNAEP
+330 YNVAPSFTDGNAEP

-355 ENTFNVAHQNVNE
+355 ENTFNVAHQNVKE

-379 PDGYTEGTFFTI
+379 PDGYTAGTFFTI
-391 DDNKGVVYSEADV
+391 DDNKGVVYSKADV

-423 HYYPSATGTI
+423 HYYPTVTATI

-440 ANAAGEVTI
+440 ADAAGKVTI

-458 TTPDQV
+458 TDKEVTA
-464 VSDADLNTFKPSIK
+464 ADLTTFKPTIK

-500 TPWNPSTKTTESY
+500 TPWNPSNKTTVSY
-513 PGTDNEQNWLG
+513 PDPKSEQNWLG

-534 KLEVTGVAAIGAS
+534 KLDVTGVAAIGAS

-552 NVNHDTTPDDNL
+552 NVNNDDTPDDNL

-578 VRKQGTTLR
+578 VRKQNTILQ